1 MSDRGQQCRRTIA
14 IPDVGGVDHGADQ
27 QSTGIGDDMA
37 LAPLDQLGRIEA
49 PDIPAFRGF
58 HGLAVDHAGRR
69 AGLASRRFTRGHEKV
84 MVESAQRSVGT
95 PSIEVTL
102 DRTARRELPRQHPP
116 LAARARHVQDRVQH
130 LAQVSRLGPAMP
142 FASGKVRG
150 NHFPFLVRQ
159 VACVTQARPLIP
171 GRVIS
176 FHILCS
182 LLCLDTNE
190 RITTP

>member
-1 MSDRGQQCRRTIA
+1 MA
-14 IPDVGGVDHGADQ
+14 ADQ
-27 QSTGIGDDMA
+27 QSTAIGDDMA

-49 PDIPAFRGF
+49 PDTLAFRGF

-130 LAQVSRLGPAMP
+130 LAQVSRPRPAMP
-142 FASGKVRG
+142 FAGGKVQG

-159 VACVTQARPLIP
+159 VACVTQARPLILGTSDFSP
-171 GRVIS
+171 HSVFSTLIGHKRENHNTLKYLNS
-176 FHILCS
+176 FQARHLAS
-182 LLCLDTNE
+182 
-190 RITTP
+190 